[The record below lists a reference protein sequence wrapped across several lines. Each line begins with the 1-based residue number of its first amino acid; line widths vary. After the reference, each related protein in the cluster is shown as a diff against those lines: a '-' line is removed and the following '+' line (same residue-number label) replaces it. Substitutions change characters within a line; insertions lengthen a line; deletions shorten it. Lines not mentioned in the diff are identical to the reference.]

1 MTSPILTLPSTSTLK
16 QAIEL
21 MRIQKI
27 KRVPIVDSHNKSAQ
41 KIIGIVIQKALAETI
56 RNSVI
61 EKTFKSYRV
70 SIKENYKPIFGTSRF
85 YYAICRN
92 LNDCSCNIWNSSK

>member
-1 MTSPILTLPSTSTLK
+1 MTSPILTLPVPQLSKKL
-16 QAIEL
+16 IEL

-27 KRVPIVDSHNKSAQ
+27 KRVPIVDSHHKSAQ
-41 KIIGIVIQKALAETI
+41 IIGVVTQKFLAEAV

-70 SIKENYKPIFGTSRF
+70 SIKENYKPIFE
-85 YYAICRN
+85 
-92 LNDCSCNIWNSSK
+92 IWVS